1 MASPFDLTLDEM
13 REHRSAK
20 WSRVPADVLPAWTA
34 EMDVRTAP
42 AITDALQLAVQR
54 SDFGYA
60 GDPAPVTGA
69 FAGFARDVWGWDPTA
84 DAGSMRLF
92 ADVGQAAME
101 VLRAVTSPGD
111 RVVINPPVY
120 LSFYPWLQAVGLEP
134 LEVPMLD
141 VASGGRLD
149 LAGMERALASG
160 ARVVLL
166 CTPHNPLGHV
176 YTQAELSAVAELA
189 AAHDAL
195 VISDEIHAPLVHP
208 GSPTPF
214 LPFLAVSDAARQVGI
229 ALHSP
234 SKAWNTAGL
243 KTAIGVT
250 ATQERW
256 PGSLAELDWSPSI
269 LGQYAAVAAYSDGR
283 EWLDTVRA
291 EIEDRTAQLVDL
303 LTEHLPAVRY
313 TPGHASYLA
322 WLDCRELGLGDDPA
336 AHFLERGRV
345 ALSPG
350 PAFGAG
356 GAGFA
361 RLNIGTSEA
370 LMTEAVR
377 RMAAAHQVAPVGPR
391 V

>member
-1 MASPFDLTLDEM
+1 MNPPFDLSLEEM

-42 AITDALQLAVQR
+42 AVAEALRTAIDR

-60 GDPAPVTGA
+60 GDPAPVTEA
-69 FAGFARDVWGWDPTA
+69 FTGFARDTWGWDPS
-84 DAGSMRLF
+84 AGTGRMRLF

-101 VLRAVTSPGD
+101 VLRVVTRPGD

-120 LSFYPWLQAVGLEP
+120 LSFYPWLKALDLEP

-149 LAGMERALASG
+149 LEGMRSALASG

-176 YTQAELSAVAELA
+176 YTAEELSSVAELA
-189 AAHDAL
+189 AEHDAL

-208 GSPTPF
+208 GSPEPF
-214 LPFLAVSDAARQVGI
+214 LPFLAVSDAARQVGV

-250 ATQERW
+250 AVEGRW
-256 PGSLAELDWSPSI
+256 SGVREELEWSPSI
-269 LGQYAAVAAYSDGR
+269 LGQYAAAAAYADGR

-291 EIEDRTAQLVDL
+291 EIEQRTAQLVDL
-303 LTEHLPAVRY
+303 LAEHLPGVRY
-313 TPGHASYLA
+313 QPGHASYLA

-336 AHFLERGRV
+336 ATFLARGRV
-345 ALSPG
+345 QLSPG

-361 RLNIGTSEA
+361 RLNIGTSEE

-377 RMAAAHQVAPVGPR
+377 RMASALD
-391 V
+391 